1 MSGKTELQ
9 KREHDNRK
17 LLTSETLKK
26 LVGMVSLLLA
36 LTINMTYAQ
45 QQSNR
50 KWAIDF
56 RAETGSIHMMLGVDA
71 GREYGRNE
79 KFFKVADEQLP
90 GLTQAQIMSSGS
102 TVSFQLKRGAGTFK
116 CTGRFKNGNGAGN
129 FEFSSDPGFAAQMK
143 EQGYD
148 NLSAETMLIMAIYDI
163 TPAFVRDLRGA
174 GYNQL
179 TVDQLIKLGMERA
192 ESNAG
197 PANVNRAP
205 SPAPQPQPMFVGN
218 GRAANFVYEL
228 EALGYGRP
236 SAHQLAAMNTQGV
249 TLNFVKAI
257 NPYFSTHPTIDQLIG
272 MRTQGVTAEYINGL
286 ASLGYTDL
294 SARQIICLSARGIT
308 VDFIRSVPGGKHSL
322 RKLIIMKDPQ
332 GTSAGD
338 CGPEA
343 FPND

>member
-1 MSGKTELQ
+1 MNRKTELQ
-9 KREHDNRK
+9 KREQENRR

-26 LVGMVSLLLA
+26 VVGMVSLLLV
-36 LTINMTYAQ
+36 LTINMAYAQ

-56 RAETGSIHMMLGVDA
+56 RPETGSLHMMLGVGA
-71 GREYGRNE
+71 GSEYGRNE
-79 KFFKVADEQLP
+79 KYFTIAGDQLL
-90 GLTQAQIMSSGS
+90 GLTQEQITSSGAP
-102 TVSFQLKRGAGTFK
+102 VNFQLKRGGGTFN
-116 CTGRFKNGNGAGN
+116 CTGRFKNGNGAGK
-129 FEFSSDPGFAAQMK
+129 FEFSPDPGFAAQMK

-148 NLSAETMLIMAIYDI
+148 NLSAETVLIMAIYDI

-179 TVDQLIKLGMERA
+179 TVSQLIKMGMERA
-192 ESNAG
+192 E
-197 PANVNRAP
+197 NRSHSTA
-205 SPAPQPQPMFVGN
+205 SQPQPMAVAQ
-218 GRAANFVYEL
+218 GRTANFVSEL

-249 TLNFVKAI
+249 TLNFVNAI
-257 NPYFSTHPTIDQLIG
+257 NPYFSTLPTIDQLIG
-272 MRTQGVTAEYINGL
+272 MRTQGVTPEYINGL

-294 SARQIICLSARGIT
+294 SAKQITCLSARRIT
-308 VDFIRSVPGGKHSL
+308 LDFIQSVPGGKPSL
-322 RKLIIMKDPQ
+322 RKLIMMKDPQ

-338 CGPEA
+338 CGPDA

>member
-9 KREHDNRK
+9 KRENENRR

-26 LVGMVSLLLA
+26 VVGMVSLLLV
-36 LTINMTYAQ
+36 LTINMAYAQ

-56 RAETGSIHMMLGVDA
+56 RPETGSLHMMLGVDA
-71 GREYGRNE
+71 GREYGRNQ
-79 KFFKVADEQLP
+79 KYFTIASAQLP
-90 GLTQAQIMSSGS
+90 GLTQAQIISSGS
-102 TVSFQLKRGAGTFK
+102 TVNFQLKRGGGTFD
-116 CTGRFKNGNGAGN
+116 CTGRFKDGNGSGK
-129 FEFSSDPGFAAQMK
+129 FEFSPDPGFAAQMK

-148 NLSAETMLIMAIYDI
+148 NLSAETVLIMAIYDI
-163 TPAFVRDLRGA
+163 TPAFVKDLRAA

-179 TVDQLIKLGMERA
+179 TVDQLIKMGMERA
-192 ESNAG
+192 E
-197 PANVNRAP
+197 NRSSATA
-205 SPAPQPQPMFVGN
+205 SQPQPMIVAQD
-218 GRAANFVYEL
+218 RTANFISEL

-249 TLNFVKAI
+249 TLNFVNAI
-257 NPYFSTHPTIDQLIG
+257 NPYFSTQPTIDQLIG

-294 SARQIICLSARGIT
+294 SAKQTTCLSARRIT
-308 VDFIRSVPGGKHSL
+308 LDFIQSVPGSKPSL
-322 RKLIIMKDPQ
+322 RKLIMMKDPQ

-338 CGPEA
+338 CGPDA